1 MSEEPTQEPIRI
13 GAEKGG
19 FRHLRLPAYCV
30 RPPAATPEI
39 PRLEK
44 RLRGLG
50 LHTVCE
56 EARCPN
62 RAQCWS
68 RRHVT
73 FMLLGDVCTR
83 ACRFCAVATGLPAR
97 GPDPDEPRHVAE
109 AAAELGLRHVV
120 LTSVNRDDLPDGG
133 AGQFAAT
140 IRAIRDVR
148 PEATVEVL
156 TPDFQGDR
164 AAVARVC
171 DAAPDVY
178 NHNVETVPRLYRR
191 VRPGARFERSLS
203 VLAEAKRLRP
213 DSVVKSGLMVGLGEE
228 REEVI
233 AVLKALREAGVD
245 TVTIGQ
251 YLRPSRHHL
260 EVERYWEP
268 AELDALGAEARDLGF
283 LDVASGPLIRSSY
296 NAEETLARALAARA
310 AETPGVRPAP
320 SAFPPQ
326 RQA

>member
-1 MSEEPTQEPIRI
+1 
-13 GAEKGG
+13 
-19 FRHLRLPAYCV
+19 
-30 RPPAATPEI
+30 
-39 PRLEK
+39 
-44 RLRGLG
+44 
-50 LHTVCE
+50 
-56 EARCPN
+56 
-62 RAQCWS
+62 
-68 RRHVT
+68 
-73 FMLLGDVCTR
+73 
-83 ACRFCAVATGLPAR
+83 
-97 GPDPDEPRHVAE
+97 
-109 AAAELGLRHVV
+109 VV

-133 AGQFAAT
+133 AGQFAAA
-140 IRAIRDVR
+140 IRAIRAAR

-164 AAVARVC
+164 QAVAQVC

-268 AELDALGAEARDLGF
+268 AELDALGAEGRALGF

-310 AETPGVRPAP
+310 AQASRVRPAP